1 MNASM
6 VLGEK
11 AAPERV
17 LGSGRDSPKLQQ
29 QVCYRCG
36 KVWWPR
42 TPNKPARCPGCKS
55 PYWNQPRRLK
65 ATIRPLK
72 EGVNSETMAN
82 SLRQEVPLALRKK
95 TSRGMDTEDR
105 SLGTA
110 LTLLKDMKAAGRT
123 WQEMADR
130 LKRDFGTTLEKDQLK
145 ALVR

>member
-1 MNASM
+1 MNASR
-6 VLGEK
+6 VLGEN

-17 LGSGRDSPKLQQ
+17 LGSERDSPKLQQ

-72 EGVNSETMAN
+72 EGVHAETLAN
-82 SLRQEVPLALRKK
+82 SLRREVALVLRRK
-95 TSRGMDTEDR
+95 TSGGMDAEDR
-105 SLGTA
+105 SLGKA
-110 LTLLKDMKAAGRT
+110 LTVLREMKAAGRT
-123 WQEMADR
+123 WHEMADR
-130 LKRDFGTTLEKDQLK
+130 LERDFGTKLEKDQLK